1 MEALTPVIVAAS
13 KCHFPSDDRVI
24 ERVNVLFD
32 EFDQLYQVTGDPDF
46 CPNGTICNSLN
57 SIYARMNRHQMN
69 FGDFTKRTTL
79 LLQRMEEYNIK
90 FKDPRDKT
98 SAFNRILH
106 AAESQL
112 PDNPIGEPVET
123 REIFILVLNIFK
135 KFHFA
140 ADGDEDADLYSEDD
154 CNLDVQQEMEVN
166 ESNAESQ
173 DVILTPCP
181 CICIRISVFVFVCA
195 NLYLCICVFVYLYL
209 YLCICIC
216 MCEFVVVYLY
226 FCVLF
231 VHT

>member
-1 MEALTPVIVAAS
+1 MKFILFRDAFKNYSTEIPYKAMSS
-13 KCHFPSDDRVI
+13 KCDLKKKLDPNKRVGI
-24 ERVNVLFD
+24 RGRPFWKWLTFQKSKNSANPPYF
-32 EFDQLYQVTGDPDF
+32 
-46 CPNGTICNSLN
+46 SLN
-57 SIYARMNRHQMN
+57 SSPE
-69 FGDFTKRTTL
+69 GEKSV
-79 LLQRMEEYNIK
+79 EEPEE
-90 FKDPRDKT
+90 D
-98 SAFNRILH
+98 A
-106 AAESQL
+106 
-112 PDNPIGEPVET
+112 VE
-123 REIFILVLNIFK
+123 EMDY
-135 KFHFA
+135 FA

-231 VHT
+231 VHTWLF

>member
-1 MEALTPVIVAAS
+1 MSS
-13 KCHFPSDDRVI
+13 KCDLKKKLDPNKRVGI
-24 ERVNVLFD
+24 RGRPFWKWLTFQKSKNSANPPYF
-32 EFDQLYQVTGDPDF
+32 
-46 CPNGTICNSLN
+46 SLN
-57 SIYARMNRHQMN
+57 SSPE
-69 FGDFTKRTTL
+69 GEKSV
-79 LLQRMEEYNIK
+79 EEPEE
-90 FKDPRDKT
+90 D
-98 SAFNRILH
+98 A
-106 AAESQL
+106 
-112 PDNPIGEPVET
+112 VE
-123 REIFILVLNIFK
+123 EMDY
-135 KFHFA
+135 FA

-231 VHT
+231 VHTWLF